1 MKEHYAAENN
11 NKKSNCTDLKV
22 RVDRYRLVAPKP
34 VSNREDIT
42 YQKKKNLKNREN
54 GLESTRTCP

>member
-1 MKEHYAAENN
+1 MKEHYAAEN

-22 RVDRYRLVAPKP
+22 RVDRYRSAASKP

-42 YQKKKNLKNREN
+42 YQK
-54 GLESTRTCP
+54 T